1 MLTGIFRGFPLILQ
15 TQTIVCFVCD
25 DFLQHAD
32 SLHIAQERS
41 KKGDIKEGL
50 LRLKWFNWASL
61 NIFLVRFYL
70 AVGRRLPFFQFNYL
84 PLARSLTFF

>member
-1 MLTGIFRGFPLILQ
+1 MPLAATDVLHALTLLSPKTLMLTGIFRGFPLILQ

-50 LRLKWFNWASL
+50 LRLKWFK
-61 NIFLVRFYL
+61 
-70 AVGRRLPFFQFNYL
+70 
-84 PLARSLTFF
+84 

>member
-1 MLTGIFRGFPLILQ
+1 MPLAATDVLHALTLLSPKTLMLTGIFRGFPLILQ

-50 LRLKWFNWASL
+50 LRLKWFN
-61 NIFLVRFYL
+61 
-70 AVGRRLPFFQFNYL
+70 
-84 PLARSLTFF
+84 